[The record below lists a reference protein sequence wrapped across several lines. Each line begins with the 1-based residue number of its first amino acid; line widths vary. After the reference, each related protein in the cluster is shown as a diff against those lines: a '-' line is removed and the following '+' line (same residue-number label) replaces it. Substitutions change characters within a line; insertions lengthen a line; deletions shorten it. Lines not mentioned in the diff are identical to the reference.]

1 MLDPLNI
8 FTYIDFFP
16 PVQDQ
21 LKRLLR
27 HLELR
32 GQMKKAKSI
41 DSRPDEVEDLD
52 DTECEHLK
60 YTEMSGRART
70 CH

>member
-1 MLDPLNI
+1 M
-8 FTYIDFFP
+8 
-16 PVQDQ
+16 QDQ

-27 HLELR
+27 YLELR
-32 GQMKKAKSI
+32 GQMKKARSI

-60 YTEMSGRART
+60 YTERDETEGTYLLLECDLMQL
-70 CH
+70 